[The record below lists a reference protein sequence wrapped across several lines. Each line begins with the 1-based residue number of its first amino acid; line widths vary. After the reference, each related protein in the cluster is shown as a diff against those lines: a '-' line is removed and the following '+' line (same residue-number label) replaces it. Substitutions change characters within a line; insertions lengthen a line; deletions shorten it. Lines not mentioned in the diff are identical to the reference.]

1 MIWYCANAALLL
13 KTNGSLLRLMPAL
26 MGLVAVVVAVVC
38 MGFPLVCVLVGL
50 AACGSCGPTL
60 ARVWASK
67 KARTNCQVVGGAK
80 NRANTISGVCDRF

>member
-1 MIWYCANAALLL
+1 
-13 KTNGSLLRLMPAL
+13 

-60 ARVWASK
+60 AWVWASK
-67 KARTNCQVVGGAK
+67 KHAQTVKSSAGQK
-80 NRANTISGVCDRF
+80 IDQTPYLVCGMDSNHYR